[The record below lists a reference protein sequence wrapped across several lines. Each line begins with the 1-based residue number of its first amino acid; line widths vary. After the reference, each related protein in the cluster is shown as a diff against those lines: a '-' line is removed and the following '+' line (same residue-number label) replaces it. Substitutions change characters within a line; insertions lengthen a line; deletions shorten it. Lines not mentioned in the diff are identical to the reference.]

1 VIDTFVVIAAF
12 VFVAG
17 YLYLRLT
24 R

>member
-12 VFVAG
+12 VVVAG
-17 YLYLRLT
+17 YLYLRFT